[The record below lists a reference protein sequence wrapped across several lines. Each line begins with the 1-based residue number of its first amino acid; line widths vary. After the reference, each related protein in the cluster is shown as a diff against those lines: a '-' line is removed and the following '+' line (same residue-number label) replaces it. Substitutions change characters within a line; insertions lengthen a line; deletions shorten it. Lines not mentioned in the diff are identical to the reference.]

1 VNCEEVRVEVCI
13 DPASEI
19 ESEEWR

>member
-13 DPASEI
+13 DPTGEI